1 MCTSKS
7 EWDRWVVLECGDIKI
22 ILVNIIYKHL
32 ISIGYCSTNRIWGW
46 TLSCPLDMI
55 YPFLSYACLFLSHSS
70 HMSFSSSPIP
80 FPSLTFFV
88 ILSGRVC
95 VGSRCMHERR
105 RWKRQIYIVLFLCV
119 WGCVIIFSPYDF
131 VFDGQIK
138 SLTSQTQRRF
148 ELFTLIYP
156 KKVVFPITWFLLVT
170 AQPMGFRGEWNIDSS
185 SPF

>member
-1 MCTSKS
+1 MKTSDLNPRVMCTSKS
-7 EWDRWVVLECGDIKI
+7 EWDRWVVLEYGDIKI
-22 ILVNIIYKHL
+22 ILANLIYKHL

-119 WGCVIIFSPYDF
+119 WVCVIIFSPYEF

-138 SLTSQTQRRF
+138 SLTSHS
-148 ELFTLIYP
+148 LLLIYN
-156 KKVVFPITWFLLVT
+156 F
-170 AQPMGFRGEWNIDSS
+170 FRVNQLKIL
-185 SPF
+185 FY